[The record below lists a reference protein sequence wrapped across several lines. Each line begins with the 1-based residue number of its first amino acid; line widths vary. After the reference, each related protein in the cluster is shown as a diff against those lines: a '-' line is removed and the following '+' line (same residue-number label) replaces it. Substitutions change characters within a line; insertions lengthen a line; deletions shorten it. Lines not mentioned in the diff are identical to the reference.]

1 MNIKAFYVDALGG
14 ALELGI
20 GTPADILRHVTP
32 DVLAAHLPRPLWAR
46 LLTACLG
53 APHVDPQLVIETIGV
68 PNLCEHIPSALIWAV
83 ISDIAAR
90 ALGQPTELPEHA
102 PFAPGAPASRDARDA
117 RIIESHATTSRS
129 VLSPPPDVVERPA
142 ATPAH
147 ATPVAVGPSI
157 PAPSAPLAD
166 LISELEHDDRPVTTS
181 AVRPRSPTAQR
192 FRQSNT
198 NARASLGSN
207 TSRRPQAAV
216 PSTLPT
222 GTGRQP
228 RQNTD
233 LSDAETETAVGNEWP
248 GRGGPGTEIP
258 VEDSQLV
265 EWKTDA
271 GASAITG
278 DDDFSD
284 LGNRKR

>member
-1 MNIKAFYVDALGG
+1 VNIKAFYVDALGS
-14 ALELGI
+14 ALEQGI

-53 APHVDPQLVIETIGV
+53 APNVDAQLVIETIGV
-68 PNLCEHIPSALIWAV
+68 PNLCEHVPSSLIWAV
-83 ISDIAAR
+83 IADIAAR
-90 ALGQPTELPEHA
+90 ALGKPTEVN
-102 PFAPGAPASRDARDA
+102 APAPIEAR
-117 RIIESHATTSRS
+117 SSPSSSTSAPARS
-129 VLSPPPDVVERPA
+129 VLSPPPDVVERPSG
-142 ATPAH
+142 TPPH

-157 PAPSAPLAD
+157 PAPAAPLAD
-166 LISELEHDDRPVTTS
+166 LISELEHDDRPLTP
-181 AVRPRSPTAQR
+181 AARPRSPTAQR

-198 NARASLGSN
+198 NARGTLGHA
-207 TSRRPQAAV
+207 SRRPQATV

-228 RQNTD
+228 RQSTEV
-233 LSDAETETAVGNEWP
+233 SDAETETAVGDWP
-248 GRGGPGTEIP
+248 GRGAEIP
-258 VEDSQLV
+258 VDDSQLV
-265 EWKTDA
+265 EWKPESS
-271 GASAITG
+271 GSAITG

>member
-1 MNIKAFYVDALGG
+1 MNIKAFYVDALGS
-14 ALELGI
+14 ALEQGI

-32 DVLAAHLPRPLWAR
+32 DVLAEHLPRPLWAR

-68 PNLCEHIPSALIWAV
+68 PNLCEHIPSPIIWLV
-83 ISDIAAR
+83 IADSAAR
-90 ALGQPTELPEHA
+90 ALGKPSEVNPPTPIVE
-102 PFAPGAPASRDARDA
+102 SRT
-117 RIIESHATTSRS
+117 SSRS
-129 VLSPPPDVVERPA
+129 VLSPPPDVVEHPVG
-142 ATPAH
+142 TPAH

-157 PAPSAPLAD
+157 PSPAPMAD
-166 LISELEHDDRPVTTS
+166 LIAELEQDDRPVTS

-198 NARASLGSN
+198 NARGSLATS
-207 TSRRPQAAV
+207 SRRPQAAV

-228 RQNTD
+228 RQSTE
-233 LSDAETETAVGNEWP
+233 LSDAETETAVGNDWP
-248 GRGGPGTEIP
+248 VRNGAGAEIP
-258 VEDSQLV
+258 VDDSQLV
-265 EWKTDA
+265 DWKTDA
-271 GASAITG
+271 SGSAITG

-284 LGNRKR
+284 LGSRKR